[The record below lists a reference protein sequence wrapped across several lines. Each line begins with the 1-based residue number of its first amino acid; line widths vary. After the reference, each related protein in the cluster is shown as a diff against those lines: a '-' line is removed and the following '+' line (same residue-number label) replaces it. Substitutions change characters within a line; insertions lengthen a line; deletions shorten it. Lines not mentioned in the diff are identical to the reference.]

1 MPNIIAIDGPA
12 GAGKSTVARRI
23 ARELRY
29 TYLDTGAM
37 YRSVA
42 WKARECG
49 IDIEDAEAL
58 RTIAEQLDILFSP
71 LDSDLKQTI
80 RANGEDI
87 TQTIRTPEIS
97 TLTSRVAAVAPVRAV
112 VVRKQRSIAAT
123 ADRGVVLE
131 GRDIGSVVFPNADL
145 KLFLTAGP
153 GERARRRVEELLA
166 RGLPADFDTTL
177 DEIVERDKRDS
188 ERSESPL
195 TKTDD
200 AIEIDTD
207 GLSIDEVTRR
217 IISLWQERQV

>member
-153 GERARRRVEELLA
+153 ESVPAGALKSCSLVDCPPILILRSTKSSSATNAIASARNRL
-166 RGLPADFDTTL
+166 
-177 DEIVERDKRDS
+177 
-188 ERSESPL
+188 
-195 TKTDD
+195 
-200 AIEIDTD
+200 
-207 GLSIDEVTRR
+207 
-217 IISLWQERQV
+217 